1 MFRNLKG
8 EIVRAGLTQEKFAD
22 EIGISRNTMSNKLK
36 GKHPFNL
43 VEIKKILEYFKKVGS
58 ENVNVEY
65 LFLA

>member
-8 EIVRAGLTQEKFAD
+8 EIVRTGLTQGQFAD
-22 EIGISRNTMSNKLK
+22 AIGISRNTLSNKLK
-36 GKHPFNL
+36 GKHPFDL
-43 VEIKKILEYFKKVGS
+43 VEIKKILEFFRKNGS